1 MCTSLNIGN
10 TNFHLYF
17 QCFLLLQL
25 PFGYKRKNCVNI
37 PKHINNSFHNCVHFL
52 GYIPLSTH
60 FINLSHC
67 NLFHHQIDSV
77 LAILPQ
83 AQYHPLHM
91 YAKFFRNQS
100 ILKAFNN
107 LNSNRCLR
115 LDFKNHDQNPMKLL
129 KAANVHFFIFTRP
142 SSVALV
148 NLMTNYSI
156 IVKLGGHRAQHSSQF

>member
-1 MCTSLNIGN
+1 M
-10 TNFHLYF
+10 
-17 QCFLLLQL
+17 
-25 PFGYKRKNCVNI
+25 
-37 PKHINNSFHNCVHFL
+37 
-52 GYIPLSTH
+52 
-60 FINLSHC
+60 NLSHC

-129 KAANVHFFIFTRP
+129 KAANVHFSIFTRP

-156 IVKLGGHRAQHSSQF
+156 RVKLGGHRAQHSSQF